1 MHTLFVVTGGIAL
14 LGLMRV
20 GAYLMGDDV
29 PASLISA
36 SLYFIPIWFSISVL
50 NMWMGVSKAG
60 YSIADELP
68 FLLINFTVPTFVA
81 LYASWKLN

>member
-1 MHTLFVVTGGIAL
+1 MHTLLVIVGGLVL
-14 LGLMRV
+14 LGLMLV
-20 GAYLMGDDV
+20 GAYVLSDNN
-29 PASLISA
+29 PASLVSA

-50 NMWMGVSKAG
+50 NMWMGVTKAG

-68 FLLINFTVPTFVA
+68 ILLINFTVPTFVA